1 MVGVVREELNHRRPL
16 WEKLKST
23 IMSEYSFPARKRTNS
38 LLKKDSTS
46 SVVDG
51 PPMFMKTMAVGPF
64 DDVSSCVTGGTAV
77 ARPARWLRKL
87 LVTGRDP
94 ERALLSARG
103 RERKAMVESV
113 YAT

>member
-1 MVGVVREELNHRRPL
+1 MVEVAREELNHRRPV
-16 WEKLKST
+16 WEELKSA
-23 IMSEYSFPARKRTNS
+23 IMSEYSFPARKHTNN

-64 DDVSSCVTGGTAV
+64 DDIPSCVTGGTAV
-77 ARPARWLRKL
+77 AKPARWLRKL

-94 ERALLSARG
+94 ERAPFSVRG
-103 RERKAMVESV
+103 RGRKAMVESV

>member
-16 WEKLKST
+16 CERLKSAV
-23 IMSEYSFPARKRTNS
+23 MSEYSFPARKHTNN

-51 PPMFMKTMAVGPF
+51 PPMFIKTMAVGPF
-64 DDVSSCVTGGTAV
+64 DDVPSCVTGGTAV
-77 ARPARWLRKL
+77 AKPARWLRKF
-87 LVTGRDP
+87 LVTERDP
-94 ERALLSARG
+94 ERALFKG
-103 RERKAMVESV
+103 RKAIVESV